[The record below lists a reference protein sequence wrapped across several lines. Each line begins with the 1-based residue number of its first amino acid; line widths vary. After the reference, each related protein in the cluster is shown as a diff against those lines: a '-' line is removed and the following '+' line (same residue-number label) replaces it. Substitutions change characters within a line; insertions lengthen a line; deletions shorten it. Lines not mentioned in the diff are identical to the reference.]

1 MKLFSSA
8 CILFLAGVPLAA
20 DPISYVL
27 LSSASSGALIRASSD
42 WRSIK
47 TIASVANGTGVG
59 KDLSGNY
66 LVTTSTTLLSVT
78 PTGTVSTIATAPSSP
93 ATGWVGVAADS
104 MGNFIVV
111 DNVQHAVW
119 RISPNGTMPGILRLA
134 YYPVTDTSANEDVS
148 VVVDTSGNYRVI
160 EDNSMAVHMFSITPS
175 GAVTTIALSGAGAT
189 SASGLI
195 PDGAGNYLFASYLDD
210 SVFRVTPAGVVTV
223 FAHNGTQICCNVTGL
238 ARNPSTGDVILPTY
252 GGSILHVSS
261 NGAFVNT
268 VAPSGAPLSE
278 LISVITETYGA
289 LPHLTVGNVWTT
301 GFFAVNTGDV
311 PAQFSVSFYEDSGI
325 PVAIPFPAPI
335 GAVTAYRG
343 TVPANGMTYVEAS
356 NPSAP
361 EPVSAWGL
369 ISSDPTIT
377 IQAVFR
383 RQTGGTY
390 YEAAVGASAG
400 SLAFT
405 LPFDATTF
413 APTGAPLYTGFALA
427 NLDPVNSSSVSCAAA
442 DQNGVPIANAVPLP
456 NISPLGH
463 YANYLFPALTG
474 LRGTLSCTSNTTIG
488 AIALRAIG
496 NDAISTLPVIVH

>member
-1 MKLFSSA
+1 
-8 CILFLAGVPLAA
+8 
-20 DPISYVL
+20 
-27 LSSASSGALIRASSD
+27 
-42 WRSIK
+42 
-47 TIASVANGTGVG
+47 
-59 KDLSGNY
+59 
-66 LVTTSTTLLSVT
+66 
-78 PTGTVSTIATAPSSP
+78 
-93 ATGWVGVAADS
+93 
-104 MGNFIVV
+104 
-111 DNVQHAVW
+111 
-119 RISPNGTMPGILRLA
+119 
-134 YYPVTDTSANEDVS
+134 
-148 VVVDTSGNYRVI
+148 
-160 EDNSMAVHMFSITPS
+160 
-175 GAVTTIALSGAGAT
+175 
-189 SASGLI
+189 
-195 PDGAGNYLFASYLDD
+195 
-210 SVFRVTPAGVVTV
+210 
-223 FAHNGTQICCNVTGL
+223 
-238 ARNPSTGDVILPTY
+238 
-252 GGSILHVSS
+252 
-261 NGAFVNT
+261 

-335 GAVTAYRG
+335 GAVTTYQG

>member
-8 CILFLAGVPLAA
+8 CILFLAAVSLAA
-20 DPISYVL
+20 DPISYVMV
-27 LSSASSGALIRASSD
+27 SASPSGALIRASSD

-47 TIASVANGTGVG
+47 AIAPVPNGTGLG

-66 LVTTSTTLLSVT
+66 LVTTSSTLLRVT
-78 PTGTVSTIATAPSSP
+78 PTGTVSTIATAPAGP

-104 MGNFIVV
+104 LGNFIVV

-119 RISPNGTMPGILRLA
+119 RITPTAGTA
-134 YYPVTDTSANEDVS
+134 TAAKVANYPVTDASVNEDAS
-148 VVVDTSGNYRVI
+148 ILVDPSGNYRVI
-160 EDNSMAVHMFSITPS
+160 EDNSFTVQMFSITPA
-175 GAVTTIALSGAGAT
+175 GGVTTIALSGAATT
-189 SASGLI
+189 SAAGLI
-195 PDGAGNYLFASYLDD
+195 PDGAGNYLFASFKDD

-223 FAHNGTQICCNVTGL
+223 FAHNGAQICCMTDI
-238 ARNPSTGDVILPTY
+238 ARNPNTGELILPSFA
-252 GGSILHVSS
+252 GSVLQVNP
-261 NGAFVNT
+261 NGSFVNT
-268 VAPSGAPLSE
+268 VAPSGGILTN
-278 LISVITETYGA
+278 LQSVIAETYGA

-301 GFFAVNTGDV
+301 GFFAVNIGDL
-311 PAQFSVSFYEDSGI
+311 PAQFSVSFYDDSGH
-325 PVAIPFPAPI
+325 PAAIPFPAPI
-335 GAVTAYRG
+335 GTVTTYQG
-343 TVPANGMTYVEAS
+343 TVPGNGMTYVEAS

-361 EPVSAWGL
+361 GPLSAWGL
-369 ISSDPTIT
+369 ISSDPNIT

-383 RQTGGTY
+383 RRTDGTY

-427 NLDPVNSSSVSCAAA
+427 NLDPVNSSTVSCTAA
-442 DQNGVPIANAVPLP
+442 DQNGIPIANAVPLP
-456 NISPLGH
+456 IISPLGH

-496 NDAISTLPVIVH
+496 TDAISTLPVILQ